1 MTESQTDSCDECIRR
16 TCSGDTFLL
25 QFYGGMFRANSSPR
39 VEIMY
44 VREFTPPYVSIHIL
58 LSVSTIQCWQSPS
71 SVGIHRRVLAFIVQ
85 CWYSPSSVGIHRP
98 MLALTGQCWH
108 SPSIVGIHRP
118 VLAFTIRWGAVS
130 QIGRTYRTFH
140 AATLPFFKIKCIS
153 L

>member
-1 MTESQTDSCDECIRR
+1 MNVFDAHVLVIHFSCSFTE
-16 TCSGDTFLL
+16 TCFVPI
-25 QFYGGMFRANSSPR
+25 PR
-39 VEIMY
+39 VEIIY